1 MLGSEKMQKQATHNE
16 ALFIPL
22 DQVKPFAAFCLVEA
36 GLTVEQLPTDSVDA
50 CTVAAQKITESDA
63 RSHKKFDLKNPGDTS
78 PLEVGRGRD
87 EFGRKIYAL
96 VSRSLPGLTTAGDVA
111 NYGKRPPFSVPI
123 NILKVPKKVN
133 HKALAGQFM
142 ADTTI
147 KIPFKDQASSFSWL
161 A

>member
-1 MLGSEKMQKQATHNE
+1 MLGQERLLNQSEHDE
-16 ALFIPL
+16 ALLLPRGQLEIFT
-22 DQVKPFAAFCLVEA
+22 AYCLEKE
-36 GLTVEQLPTDSVDA
+36 GLVVEQMPTDSADA
-50 CTVAAQKITESDA
+50 CTVAAQKITESDT

-111 NYGKRPPFSVPI
+111 NYGNNPPFSVPI
-123 NILKVPKKVN
+123 NILKVPKRVN
-133 HKALAGQFM
+133 HKTLAGQFM

-147 KIPFKDQASSFSWL
+147 KIPSKD
-161 A
+161 